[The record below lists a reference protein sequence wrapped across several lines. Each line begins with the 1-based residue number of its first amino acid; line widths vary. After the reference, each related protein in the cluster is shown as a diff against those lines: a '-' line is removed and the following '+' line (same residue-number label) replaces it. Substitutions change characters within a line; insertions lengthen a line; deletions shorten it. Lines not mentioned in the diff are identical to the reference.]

1 MHCIYDYKDISIN
14 KIEKIA
20 LELLRLIAA
29 DYVSQ
34 QVINELRSE
43 GIYSIKNSPNVHV
56 NVVLVSTDKG
66 ADNVNKILE
75 THACTRRNVVIKMNP
90 ELRIKEESDI
100 FSILSFQADS
110 NPYLELKKFLRLY
123 KICIEK
129 HSMICFDLSD
139 FLILIRGRNVI
150 STHSYVYNKDI
161 TDALVHLKSIC
172 IKENGRYLLAIT
184 IAGYDNNEMEK
195 MMLPVSDYMETF
207 PDKSI
212 FHFTITEAIP
222 KTLTLFTSIPL

>member
-1 MHCIYDYKDISIN
+1 M
-14 KIEKIA
+14 EKIA
-20 LELLRLIAA
+20 LESLRLIAA

-34 QVINELRSE
+34 QVIDELCSE

-66 ADNVNKILE
+66 ADNVNEILE
-75 THACTRRNVVIKMNP
+75 THARARRNVVIKTNP
-90 ELRIKEESDI
+90 GLCIKEESDI
-100 FSILSFQADS
+100 VSILSFQADS
-110 NPYLELKKFLRLY
+110 NPYLELKKFLQLY
-123 KICIEK
+123 NICIEK
-129 HSMICFDLSD
+129 HSMVCFDLSD

-150 STHSYVYNKDI
+150 STHSYVYKKDI
-161 TDALVHLKSIC
+161 TDALAHLKSIC

-195 MMLPVSDYMETF
+195 MMLSVSDYMETF

-212 FHFTITEAIP
+212 FHFTITEATP

>member
-1 MHCIYDYKDISIN
+1 M
-14 KIEKIA
+14 EKIA
-20 LELLRLIAA
+20 LESLRLIAA
-29 DYVSQ
+29 DFVSQ
-34 QVINELRSE
+34 QVIDELCSE

-66 ADNVNKILE
+66 ADNVNEILE
-75 THACTRRNVVIKMNP
+75 THACGRRNVVIKTNP
-90 ELRIKEESDI
+90 GLCIKEESDI

-110 NPYLELKKFLRLY
+110 NPYLELKKFLQLY
-123 KICIEK
+123 NICIEK
-129 HSMICFDLSD
+129 HSMVCFDLSD

-150 STHSYVYNKDI
+150 STHSYVYKKDI
-161 TDALVHLKSIC
+161 TDALAHLKSIC

-184 IAGYDNNEMEK
+184 IANYDNNEMEK

>member
-1 MHCIYDYKDISIN
+1 M
-14 KIEKIA
+14 EKIA
-20 LELLRLIAA
+20 LKSLRLIAT

-34 QVINELRSE
+34 QVINEFRSE

-66 ADNVNKILE
+66 ADNVNEILE
-75 THACTRRNVVIKMNP
+75 THACIRRNVVIKMNP
-90 ELRIKEESDI
+90 ELSIKEESDI

-110 NPYLELKKFLRLY
+110 NPYLELIKFLQLY
-123 KICIEK
+123 NICIEK

-150 STHSYVYNKDI
+150 YTHLYVYKKDI
-161 TDALVHLKSIC
+161 TEALAHLKSIY

-195 MMLPVSDYMETF
+195 MMLLVSDYMVSS

-212 FHFTITEAIP
+212 FNFTITEATP
-222 KTLTLFTSIPL
+222 KTLTLFTSVPL

>member
-1 MHCIYDYKDISIN
+1 M
-14 KIEKIA
+14 EKIA
-20 LELLRLIAA
+20 LESLRLIAA

-34 QVINELRSE
+34 QVIKEFRTE

-75 THACTRRNVVIKMNP
+75 THARARRNVVIKMNP
-90 ELRIKEESDI
+90 ELSIKEESDI

-110 NPYLELKKFLRLY
+110 NPYLELKKFLQLY
-123 KICIEK
+123 NICIEK
-129 HSMICFDLSD
+129 HGILCFDLSD
-139 FLILIRGRNVI
+139 FSILIRGRNVI

-161 TDALVHLKSIC
+161 TDALEHIKSIY

-184 IAGYDNNEMEK
+184 IANDYTDEMKVITLPEK
-195 MMLPVSDYMETF
+195 IMLPVGDYIEAF
-207 PDKSI
+207 PDKSLLYL
-212 FHFTITEAIP
+212 TITIATP
-222 KTLTLFTSIPL
+222 KTLTLFTSVPL

>member
-1 MHCIYDYKDISIN
+1 M
-14 KIEKIA
+14 EKIA
-20 LELLRLIAA
+20 LESLRLIAA

-34 QVINELRSE
+34 QVIDELCSE

-66 ADNVNKILE
+66 ADNINEILE
-75 THACTRRNVVIKMNP
+75 THACTRRNVVIKTNP
-90 ELRIKEESDI
+90 GLCIKEESDI
-100 FSILSFQADS
+100 VSILSFQADS
-110 NPYLELKKFLRLY
+110 NPYLELKKFLQLCN
-123 KICIEK
+123 ICIEK
-129 HSMICFDLSD
+129 HSMVCFDLSD

-150 STHSYVYNKDI
+150 STHSYVYKKDI
-161 TDALVHLKSIC
+161 TDALAHLKSIC

>member
-1 MHCIYDYKDISIN
+1 M
-14 KIEKIA
+14 EKIA
-20 LELLRLIAA
+20 LKSLRLIAA

-34 QVINELRSE
+34 QVINEFRSE

-56 NVVLVSTDKG
+56 NVVLESTDKG
-66 ADNVNKILE
+66 ADNVNEILE
-75 THACTRRNVVIKMNP
+75 THACIRRNVVIKMNP
-90 ELRIKEESDI
+90 ELSIKEESDI

-110 NPYLELKKFLRLY
+110 NPYLELIKFLQLY
-123 KICIEK
+123 NICIEK

-150 STHSYVYNKDI
+150 YTHLYVYKKDI
-161 TDALVHLKSIC
+161 TEALAHLKSIY

-195 MMLPVSDYMETF
+195 MMLLVSDYMVSS

-212 FHFTITEAIP
+212 FNFTITEATP
-222 KTLTLFTSIPL
+222 KTLTLFTSVPL

>member
-1 MHCIYDYKDISIN
+1 M
-14 KIEKIA
+14 EKIA
-20 LELLRLIAA
+20 LKSLRLIAA

-34 QVINELRSE
+34 QVINEFRSE

-66 ADNVNKILE
+66 ADNVNEILE
-75 THACTRRNVVIKMNP
+75 THACIRRNVVIKMNP
-90 ELRIKEESDI
+90 ELSIKEESDI

-110 NPYLELKKFLRLY
+110 NPYLELIKFLQLY
-123 KICIEK
+123 NICIEK

-150 STHSYVYNKDI
+150 YTHLYVYKKDI
-161 TDALVHLKSIC
+161 TEALAHLKSIY

-195 MMLPVSDYMETF
+195 MMLLVSDYMVSS

-212 FHFTITEAIP
+212 FNFTITEATP
-222 KTLTLFTSIPL
+222 TGMKTKCTKSL

>member
-1 MHCIYDYKDISIN
+1 M
-14 KIEKIA
+14 EKIA
-20 LELLRLIAA
+20 LESLRLIAA

-34 QVINELRSE
+34 QVINEFRTE

-75 THACTRRNVVIKMNP
+75 THARARRNVVITMNP
-90 ELRIKEESDI
+90 ELCIKEGSDI

-110 NPYLELKKFLRLY
+110 NPYLELKKFLQLY
-123 KICIEK
+123 NICIEK

-150 STHSYVYNKDI
+150 STHSYVYKKNL
-161 TDALVHLKSIC
+161 TEALAHLKSIY

-184 IAGYDNNEMEK
+184 IASYDNNDMEK
-195 MMLPVSDYMETF
+195 LLHPVSDYMESF
-207 PDKSI
+207 P
-212 FHFTITEAIP
+212 FNFTITIATP

>member
-1 MHCIYDYKDISIN
+1 M
-14 KIEKIA
+14 EKIA

-34 QVINELRSE
+34 QVINEFRTE

-66 ADNVNKILE
+66 ADNVNEILE

-123 KICIEK
+123 KICIEQ

-150 STHSYVYNKDI
+150 SIHSYVYNKDI
-161 TDALVHLKSIC
+161 TDALEHLKSIYIN

-184 IAGYDNNEMEK
+184 IAGYDDNEMKK

>member
-1 MHCIYDYKDISIN
+1 M
-14 KIEKIA
+14 EKIA
-20 LELLRLIAA
+20 LESLRLIAA

-43 GIYSIKNSPNVHV
+43 GIYSIKNSPNVYV

-75 THACTRRNVVIKMNP
+75 THARARRNVVIKMNP
-90 ELRIKEESDI
+90 ELSIKEESDI

-110 NPYLELKKFLRLY
+110 NPYLELKKFLQLY
-123 KICIEK
+123 NICIEK
-129 HSMICFDLSD
+129 HGILCFDLSD
-139 FLILIRGRNVI
+139 FSILIRGRNVI

-161 TDALVHLKSIC
+161 TDALEHIKSIY

-184 IAGYDNNEMEK
+184 IANDYTDEMKVITLPEK
-195 MMLPVSDYMETF
+195 MMLPVGDYIETF
-207 PDKSI
+207 PDKSLLYL
-212 FHFTITEAIP
+212 TITIATP
-222 KTLTLFTSIPL
+222 KTLTLFTSVPL

>member
-1 MHCIYDYKDISIN
+1 M
-14 KIEKIA
+14 EKIA
-20 LELLRLIAA
+20 LESLRLIAA
-29 DYVSQ
+29 DCVSQ
-34 QVINELRSE
+34 QVIDELCSE
-43 GIYSIKNSPNVHV
+43 GIYSIKNSTNVHV

-66 ADNVNKILE
+66 VDNVNEILE
-75 THACTRRNVVIKMNP
+75 THARARRNVVIKMNP

-150 STHSYVYNKDI
+150 SIHSYVYNKDI
-161 TDALVHLKSIC
+161 TDALEHLKSIYIN

-184 IAGYDNNEMEK
+184 IANYDNNEMEK

>member
-1 MHCIYDYKDISIN
+1 M
-14 KIEKIA
+14 EKIA
-20 LELLRLIAA
+20 LESLRLIAA
-29 DYVSQ
+29 DFVSQ
-34 QVINELRSE
+34 QVIDELCSE
-43 GIYSIKNSPNVHV
+43 GIYSIKSSPNVHV

-66 ADNVNKILE
+66 ADNVNEILE
-75 THACTRRNVVIKMNP
+75 THARARRNVVIKMNP
-90 ELRIKEESDI
+90 ELSIKEESDI
-100 FSILSFQADS
+100 FSILSFLADS
-110 NPYLELKKFLRLY
+110 NPYIELKKFLQLY
-123 KICIEK
+123 DICIEK
-129 HSMICFDLSD
+129 HSMVCFDLSD

-150 STHSYVYNKDI
+150 STHSYVYKKDI
-161 TDALVHLKSIC
+161 TDALAHLKSIC

>member
-1 MHCIYDYKDISIN
+1 M
-14 KIEKIA
+14 EKIA
-20 LELLRLIAA
+20 LKSLRLIAA

-34 QVINELRSE
+34 QVINEFRSE

-66 ADNVNKILE
+66 ADNVNEILE
-75 THACTRRNVVIKMNP
+75 THACIRRNVVIKMKP
-90 ELRIKEESDI
+90 ELSIKEESDI

-110 NPYLELKKFLRLY
+110 NPYLELIKFLQLY
-123 KICIEK
+123 NICIEK

-150 STHSYVYNKDI
+150 YTHLYVYKKDI
-161 TDALVHLKSIC
+161 TEALAHLKSIY

-195 MMLPVSDYMETF
+195 MMLLVSDYMVSS

-212 FHFTITEAIP
+212 FNFTITEATP
-222 KTLTLFTSIPL
+222 KTLTLFTSVPL

>member
-1 MHCIYDYKDISIN
+1 M
-14 KIEKIA
+14 EKIA
-20 LELLRLIAA
+20 LESLRLIAA

-34 QVINELRSE
+34 QVIKEFRTE

-75 THACTRRNVVIKMNP
+75 THARARRNVVIKMNP
-90 ELRIKEESDI
+90 ELSIKEESDI

-110 NPYLELKKFLRLY
+110 NPYLELKKFLQLY
-123 KICIEK
+123 NICIEK
-129 HSMICFDLSD
+129 HGILCFDLSD
-139 FLILIRGRNVI
+139 FSILIRGRNVI

-161 TDALVHLKSIC
+161 TDALEHIKSIY

-184 IAGYDNNEMEK
+184 MAGYDDNEMKK
-195 MMLPVSDYMETF
+195 MMPPLNDYIETL

-212 FHFTITEAIP
+212 FNFTITEATP
-222 KTLTLFTSIPL
+222 KTLTLFTSVPL

>member
-1 MHCIYDYKDISIN
+1 M
-14 KIEKIA
+14 EKIA
-20 LELLRLIAA
+20 LESLRLIAA
-29 DYVSQ
+29 DCVSQ
-34 QVINELRSE
+34 QVIDELCSE
-43 GIYSIKNSPNVHV
+43 GIYSIKNSTNVHV

-66 ADNVNKILE
+66 VDNVNEILE
-75 THACTRRNVVIKMNP
+75 THARARRNVVIKTNP
-90 ELRIKEESDI
+90 GLCIKEESDI
-100 FSILSFQADS
+100 FSILSFLADS
-110 NPYLELKKFLRLY
+110 NPYIELKKFLQLY
-123 KICIEK
+123 DICIEK
-129 HSMICFDLSD
+129 HSMVCFDLSD

-150 STHSYVYNKDI
+150 STHSYVYKKDI
-161 TDALVHLKSIC
+161 TDALAHLKSIC

-184 IAGYDNNEMEK
+184 IANYDNNEMEK

>member
-1 MHCIYDYKDISIN
+1 M
-14 KIEKIA
+14 EKIA
-20 LELLRLIAA
+20 LESLRLIAA

-56 NVVLVSTDKG
+56 NVVLVSTDKR

-75 THACTRRNVVIKMNP
+75 THACARRNVVIKMNP
-90 ELRIKEESDI
+90 ELSIKEESDI

-110 NPYLELKKFLRLY
+110 NPYLELIKFLQLY
-123 KICIEK
+123 NICIEK

-150 STHSYVYNKDI
+150 YTHLYVYKKDI
-161 TDALVHLKSIC
+161 TEALAHLKSIY

-195 MMLPVSDYMETF
+195 MMLLVSDYMVSS

-212 FHFTITEAIP
+212 FNFTITEATP
-222 KTLTLFTSIPL
+222 KTLTLFTSVPL